1 MCRVAASDSSRGGA
15 QHPAPPLPSLF
26 SDQTVARKG
35 ETVLFF
41 LETGHPPYL
50 RVWMTSPPL
59 SQGLDPALAAMCF
72 LSETS

>member
-15 QHPAPPLPSLF
+15 QHPPPPYFRIKLWLERVK
-26 SDQTVARKG
+26 QYY
-35 ETVLFF
+35 F
-41 LETGHPPYL
+41 LGETGHPPYL

-59 SQGLDPALAAMCF
+59 SQGLDPALVAMCF

>member
-1 MCRVAASDSSRGGA
+1 MCRVAANGRSRGG
-15 QHPAPPLPSLF
+15 PAPYF
-26 SDQTVARKG
+26 QTKLVRKG

-72 LSETS
+72 PSETS

>member
-1 MCRVAASDSSRGGA
+1 MCRVAASGRSRRG
-15 QHPAPPLPSLF
+15 PPPLF

-50 RVWMTSPPL
+50 RVWMTSAPL